1 MRIWIILCVVLYS
14 HAALH
19 AQEQKTLSATKA
31 LAIPD
36 QGQDALW
43 KPEEIELP
51 QNETGELKALMPD
64 KAPTIQEK
72 RINTSEGV
80 IIFSQLWD
88 ISCTELCPTKVV
100 VDLPSGQQKTL
111 LDDVLP
117 QVLPE
122 SASKSLAQ
130 DDQVTLSGDLKTLSI
145 KTDNGIQNFDLA
157 W

>member
-1 MRIWIILCVVLYS
+1 MWIMLSAVLYS
-14 HAALH
+14 SVALH
-19 AQEQKTLSATKA
+19 AQEQKSLSATKS
-31 LAIPD
+31 LTISD
-36 QGQDALW
+36 QGQDILW
-43 KPEEIELP
+43 KPDEIELP

-72 RINTSEGV
+72 RINTSKGV

-100 VDLPSGQQKTL
+100 VDPPSGQQKIL

-130 DDQVTLSGDLKTLSI
+130 DDQVTLSDDLKTLSI
-145 KTDNGIQNFDLA
+145 KTDSGIQNFDLA